1 MKSAGV
7 FSENFKLYKH
17 SLGKMTGKL
26 YIKLKSKKI
35 IDNRQIRVYI
45 IDMQNVICN
54 ILLRGEAVFFSGMLQ
69 ELSTQ
74 CRANKAFW

>member
-7 FSENFKLYKH
+7 FGANFKLYKH

-45 IDMQNVICN
+45 IDM
-54 ILLRGEAVFFSGMLQ
+54 
-69 ELSTQ
+69 
-74 CRANKAFW
+74 

>member
-7 FSENFKLYKH
+7 FGENFKLYKH

-45 IDMQNVICN
+45 KDM
-54 ILLRGEAVFFSGMLQ
+54 
-69 ELSTQ
+69 
-74 CRANKAFW
+74 

>member
-1 MKSAGV
+1 MARIL
-7 FSENFKLYKH
+7 NYTNKH

-45 IDMQNVICN
+45 IDM
-54 ILLRGEAVFFSGMLQ
+54 
-69 ELSTQ
+69 
-74 CRANKAFW
+74 

>member
-7 FSENFKLYKH
+7 FGENFKLYKN

-45 IDMQNVICN
+45 IDM
-54 ILLRGEAVFFSGMLQ
+54 
-69 ELSTQ
+69 
-74 CRANKAFW
+74 